1 MYHSDNKQHQRFKFQ
16 KSIENL
22 SMILRTMFSN
32 LFLKIAPKSRYI
44 YMVFLL
50 CLFSQ
55 ISFAQ
60 TSVKGKVIEA
70 ETGEPLP
77 GATVVIKGTTT
88 GAASDFDGSFEFKTT
103 QNPPFTL
110 VISSVGMQTQ
120 EVNFTGAITTIR
132 LASESKLIDKAVEV
146 VGQRIDDKLKQ
157 DPRTVE
163 NLDVIGIKQA
173 SAISFYDEAGKMKGV
188 DLTSASL
195 GFTIINTRGFNSTS
209 PVRSLQIIDGVDNQS
224 PGLNFSLGN
233 FLGSSELDVM
243 KMDLVVGANSA
254 YYGPNA
260 FNGVISMETKN
271 PFYHKGLSASL
282 KVGERNL
289 TEIAVRWA
297 DAFKNKEGHDY
308 LAYKLNFSYL
318 KAYDWVANNYDS
330 VYLSRSNSNNPGGA
344 DRVNVYGDEF
354 SVAYASSAT
363 AWTQYIGAGR
373 IHRTGYREEDLVD
386 YNTKNMKANIAL
398 HWRTRPALAEQSPEL
413 ILSSSMGNGTTVYQG
428 DNRFSLRDIFF
439 FQHRVEFRKR
449 DKYFIRAYA
458 THEDAGRSFDPY
470 FTALLLQEKSKANDR
485 WAPDYMAYWRN
496 SIEPRIYASGYPR
509 LETIFDPVT
518 GAFLGVRFDTAAALN
533 WYRNNGESLNRW
545 HAEARSHADNSNTNL
560 KYLVPGTEAFKA
572 EFDRITSTAS
582 GKRDLNGGTRFVDY
596 SALFHLHGEHR
607 FKPTWTD
614 EIVVG
619 ANGRMYRPNS
629 QGTIFSDTAGT
640 RLQVVEYGL
649 YAGIEKKIGEGGEGI
664 NTFKKWRFNATLR
677 LDKNQNF
684 DYLFSPA
691 VSMVWQ
697 PTKIDFIRASF
708 SSAIR
713 NPTLSDQY
721 LFLNVGPAILIG
733 SKNVPN
739 KNFIRPNSIEPYLNS
754 RGKLEFFRP
763 NEIKP
768 EKVQSLELGYRTT
781 LWEKVFVDASYYYSS
796 YRDFI
801 GYTLG
806 VDANVDTI
814 SGFLS
819 GVQVYRFAANA
830 QSVVTT
836 QGFSIGLNYY
846 FKNYYQLSGNY
857 SWNRLNTQTDDPI
870 IPAFNTPEH
879 KFNIG
884 ISGRDVVWK
893 FGDKEI
899 KNFGFNFNYKWVQGF
914 LFEGSPQF
922 TGMIPT
928 YYLLDG
934 QINYN
939 YKLKN
944 KSSILFKLGASNILN
959 RMQFQAYGGPSIGRL
974 AYFGAV
980 YEFKN

>member
-1 MYHSDNKQHQRFKFQ
+1 
-16 KSIENL
+16 
-22 SMILRTMFSN
+22 MILRTMSAN
-32 LFLKIAPKSRYI
+32 LSQKIATKSRFWGI
-44 YMVFLL
+44 TFWL
-50 CLFSQ
+50 CFIAQ

-60 TSVKGKVIEA
+60 TTVKGKVIDA
-70 ETGEPLP
+70 ETGEALP

-88 GAASDFDGSFEFKTT
+88 GAASDFDGTFEFKTT
-103 QNPPFTL
+103 QTPPFTV
-110 VISSVGMQTQ
+110 VISSIGLQTQ
-120 EVNFTGAITTIR
+120 EVNFTGSPLSIR
-132 LASESKLIDKAVEV
+132 LAAESKLIDKAVEV
-146 VGQRIDDKLKQ
+146 IGQRIDDKLKQ

-289 TEIAVRWA
+289 TEMAIRWA
-297 DAFKNKEGHDY
+297 DAFKNKDGHDFF
-308 LAYKLNFSYL
+308 AYKLNFSYL
-318 KAYDWVANNYDS
+318 KAYDWVADNYDS
-330 VYLSRSNSNNPGGA
+330 VYQTKTGPTNPGRF
-344 DRVNVYGDEF
+344 DKVNVYGDEYNATF
-354 SVAYASSAT
+354 DQSSASL
-363 AWTQYIGAGR
+363 TQLMGLR
-373 IHRTGYREEDLVD
+373 TFHRTGYREIDLVD
-386 YNTKNMKANIAL
+386 YNTKNMKGNVAF
-398 HWRTRPALAEQSPEL
+398 HFRTRPSLAEQSPEL

-439 FQHRVEFRKR
+439 FQHRAEFRKR
-449 DKYFIRAYA
+449 DKYFVRAYV

-470 FTALLLQEKSKANDR
+470 FTALLLQEKSKGSIQ
-485 WAPDYMAYWRN
+485 WGSDYLAYWRQVV
-496 SIEPRIYASGYPR
+496 EPKMYGSGYPR
-509 LETIFDPVT
+509 LEVFFDPVT
-518 GAFLGVRFDTAAALN
+518 QVLTTRFDTAAAYR
-533 WYRNNGESLNRW
+533 WYRNNNDSLYRW
-545 HAEARSHADNSNTNL
+545 HEDARLHVDNTNTNL

-572 EFDRITSTAS
+572 EFDRITTTAS
-582 GKRDLNGGTRFVDY
+582 SKRDLKSGGTRFVDY
-596 SALFHLHGEHR
+596 SALFHLHGEYR
-607 FKPTWTD
+607 FKPTWAD
-614 EIVVG
+614 ELVVG

-629 QGTIFSDTAGT
+629 QGTIFYDTAGT
-640 RLQVVEYGL
+640 RIQVVEYGV
-649 YAGIEKKIGEGGEGI
+649 YAGLEKKMGEGGEGI
-664 NTFKKWRFNATLR
+664 NKFKKWRFNATLR

-684 DYLFSPA
+684 DYLISPA

-713 NPTLSDQY
+713 NPTLSDQF
-721 LFLNVGPAILIG
+721 LFLNVGPAILAG
-733 SKNVPN
+733 SNKGVDSLITVESFRKALDSSSLRHLVYFNVPR
-739 KNFIRPNSIEPYLNS
+739 IQ
-754 RGKLEFFRP
+754 
-763 NEIKP
+763 P
-768 EKVQSLELGYRTT
+768 EKVQSIELGYRTT
-781 LWEKVFVDASYYYSS
+781 LWEKIFVDASYYFSF

-801 GYTLG
+801 GFTVG
-806 VDANVDTI
+806 VKSDFDR
-814 SGFLS
+814 SGFPIN
-819 GVQVYRFAANA
+819 VQAYRFAANA
-830 QSVVTT
+830 KSIVTT

-870 IPAFNTPEH
+870 IPAFNTPEN

-893 FGDKEI
+893 FGEKEL

-939 YKLKN
+939 YKLKS

-959 RMQFQAYGGPSIGRL
+959 RMQFQAYGGPRIGRL
-974 AYFGAV
+974 AYLGAV
-980 YEFKN
+980 YEFKK

>member
-1 MYHSDNKQHQRFKFQ
+1 
-16 KSIENL
+16 
-22 SMILRTMFSN
+22 
-32 LFLKIAPKSRYI
+32 
-44 YMVFLL
+44 MVFSL
-50 CLFSQ
+50 CLFTQ

-60 TSVKGKVIEA
+60 TGVRGKIIDA

-77 GATVVIKGTTT
+77 GATIVIKGTTI
-88 GAASDFDGSFEFKTT
+88 GGASDYDGSFEFRTT
-103 QNPPFTL
+103 QNPPFI
-110 VISSVGMQTQ
+110 VVASSVGMQTQ
-120 EVNFTGAITTIR
+120 EINFTGALLNIR
-132 LASESKLIDKAVEV
+132 LTSESKLIDKAVEV

-289 TEIAVRWA
+289 TEIAIRWA

-330 VYLSRSNSNNPGGA
+330 VYLSPSSTHNLGGA
-344 DRVNVYGDEF
+344 DKVNVYGDEYNI
-354 SVAYASSAT
+354 AYTSPST
-363 AWTQYIGAGR
+363 VWTQYIGAGR

-470 FTALLLQEKSKANDR
+470 FTALLLQEKSRNNGQ
-485 WAPDYMAYWRN
+485 WASDYMAYWSR
-496 SIEPRIYASGYPR
+496 SVEPQIYASGYPR
-509 LETIFDPVT
+509 MQIIIDPNT
-518 GAFLGVRFDTAAALN
+518 GAFLGTRFDTAAARA
-533 WYRNNGESLNRW
+533 WYQNNGEALRGW
-545 HAEARSHADNSNTNL
+545 HADARANTENTN
-560 KYLVPGTEAFKA
+560 KYFVPGSPAFKA
-572 EFDRITSTAS
+572 EFDRITSVAS
-582 GKRDLNGGTRFVDY
+582 SKRDLVNGGTRFIDY

-607 FKPTWTD
+607 FRPTWTD

-640 RLQVVEYGL
+640 RIQVVEYGL

-721 LFLNVGPAILIG
+721 LFLNVGPAILSG
-733 SKNVPN
+733 SNERFERLIMIPS
-739 KNFIRPNSIEPYLNS
+739 FREYLDAFDS
-754 RGKLEFFRP
+754 SKLKYFDVEK
-763 NEIKP
+763 IKP

-781 LWEKVFVDASYYYSS
+781 LFEKLFVDASYYFSF

-801 GYTLG
+801 GFVGG
-806 VDANVDTI
+806 VKADFDRTNGFPKNV
-814 SGFLS
+814 
-819 GVQVYRFAANA
+819 QAYRFAANA

-899 KNFGFNFNYKWVQGF
+899 KNFGFNFNYKWVEGF

-944 KSSILFKLGASNILN
+944 KSNILFKLGASNILN

-974 AYFGAV
+974 AYIGAV